1 MGRQTGS
8 ERRAAWEEKAYDP
21 SNWENWSQSK
31 LRQVYGPD
39 KFRDNVEASANRRS
53 LQGSNFLKSFLGTL
67 GSFVTNPIGMM
78 GVPGAI
84 GAGYANPQSAAK
96 TNPQPWIIDPNTGS
110 VIANP
115 ALNDAQAYVDSYN
128 ASQNAYNSTSP
139 YQIANS
145 GLNVST
151 TPSNSSNNNGNFF
164 TNLLGI
170 GKNNALGKQD
180 WLAATANTPAAR
192 AGIDPNARWNQQ
204 LMHRDFVKHRDAG
217 TLEDFARAYPQSQT
231 AKKMRRD
238 APYGRPVD
246 F

>member
-8 ERRAAWEEKAYDP
+8 QRRADWEEKAYDP

-67 GSFVTNPIGMM
+67 ASPVTNSMGMM

-84 GAGYANPQSAAK
+84 GAGYANPQSAVK

-145 GLNVST
+145 GLNATIST
-151 TPSNSSNNNGNFF
+151 QPSNKGNFF

-170 GKNNALGKQD
+170 GQNKTALGEKA
-180 WLAATANTPAAR
+180 WKEATANSPAATSG
-192 AGIDPNARWNQQ
+192 AFTPDQRWQQQ
-204 LMHRDFVKHRDAG
+204 LKHRQW
-217 TLEDFARAYPQSQT
+217 LEDNNRL
-231 AKKMRRD
+231 
-238 APYGRPVD
+238 
-246 F
+246 